1 MKNRILLF
9 VVIFFLTGCMQ
20 PTEEMIQNAIA
31 ATELANINNNQN
43 NTLPTVSESLDG
55 QSPALTPT
63 EIINPTFTPNQ
74 EFGSRT
80 NPFPLNEVF
89 LGKAKDS
96 WFFSLQITEVVRGDK
111 ATEMVLSANSFND
124 EPDEDFDYMLI
135 KAKLIYLENT
145 NPDEIFDINENDFG
159 TVSNN
164 LILDNARGV
173 EPKPQFDCELFV
185 GGTCEGWVILNV
197 YKDDPAPL
205 IFFENYPIDK
215 AYFDIK

>member
-1 MKNRILLF
+1 M
-9 VVIFFLTGCMQ
+9 
-20 PTEEMIQNAIA
+20 
-31 ATELANINNNQN
+31 
-43 NTLPTVSESLDG
+43 
-55 QSPALTPT
+55 
-63 EIINPTFTPNQ
+63 
-74 EFGSRT
+74 
-80 NPFPLNEVF
+80 
-89 LGKAKDS
+89 
-96 WFFSLQITEVVRGDK
+96 
-111 ATEMVLSANSFND
+111 SANSFND